1 MKPFLSIIIPT
12 YNRKKLVCQTIDSA
26 LASFSNY
33 TDVEI
38 IVVDDASE
46 DGTDAHLFL
55 TYDTDILQQIM
66 HIIRCEQNQGV
77 TAAKNLGADFAQGEW
92 LLFLDSDDLLVPDT
106 GETVMSA
113 LHSAKDCHLVFF
125 RSCVLETGALIGPEM
140 GSDIGSD
147 RGASYC
153 LNLRDYINNGTPG
166 ECLPA
171 VRAETF
177 RMFPYDASLRGCE
190 GLAYAEIIRAS
201 GPAKVENIVVRQY
214 RTSNTDRLCMRKHIR
229 QRSCLL
235 FRYHGL
241 FLKRFLRFMH
251 VKTIIMTM
259 IKIIYY
265 GIICLV
271 DLWGRND

>member
-1 MKPFLSIIIPT
+1 MKPFLSIVIPT
-12 YNRKKLVCQTIDSA
+12 YNRKQLVCQAIDSA
-26 LASFSNY
+26 LASFADH

-46 DGTDAHLFL
+46 DGTDVHLFSA
-55 TYDTDILQQIM
+55 YDTDIRRQIM
-66 HIIRCEQNQGV
+66 HIIRCEKNQGV
-77 TAAKNLGADFAQGEW
+77 TAVKNMGADFAQGEW

-106 GETVMSA
+106 GGTVLSA

-125 RSCVLETGALIGPEM
+125 RSCVLETGALIGP
-140 GSDIGSD
+140 DIKSGIKSD
-147 RGASYC
+147 REASYC
-153 LNLRDYINNGTPG
+153 LNLRDYINHGTPG

-171 VRAETF
+171 VRAEIF
-177 RMFPYDASLRGCE
+177 RIFPYDASL
-190 GLAYAEIIRAS
+190 RAS
-201 GPAKVENIVVRQY
+201 GPAKVENTVVRQY

-265 GIICLV
+265 RIICLV